1 MEELGSLTRWVALAL
16 TGTALACSVEV
27 DPEHEA
33 TNTAT
38 TRAVIAVTRSA
49 PATAPDDARAEAFA
63 GFLRTPAGAD
73 AKSAL
78 GLAGLRLDLPAN
90 GECRKGARGD
100 AAVTAGLTAVELL
113 DAGEVTVA
121 AGGSV
126 TTLAPRAFPTITDS
140 ISGVVYTTRDRAAAP
155 LPAATS
161 YTVAATG
168 GSSLEPLSGFGQAP
182 ALLTNVTLGGE
193 PLAAVETIASQRT
206 VVLGWPAG
214 TQSDRVY
221 VEIGAG
227 GETTLCSFADEAGR
241 GTLPV
246 SALPGPGTATL
257 SVHRLR
263 ESAFSDAGLA
273 QGALRF
279 DFELSTSVTFE

>member
-1 MEELGSLTRWVALAL
+1 MSSA
-16 TGTALACSVEV
+16 ALACSVEV

-49 PATAPDDARAEAFA
+49 PAAAPDEARAEAFA
-63 GFLRTPAGAD
+63 GFLRTPTAD
-73 AKSAL
+73 ATSAL
-78 GLAGLRLDLPAN
+78 GLAGLGLDLPPN
-90 GECRKGARGD
+90 GECRKGAHSDG
-100 AAVTAGLTAVELL
+100 VPAGLTAVELL

-155 LPAATS
+155 LPAATA

-168 GSSLEPLSGFGQAP
+168 GSSLEALSGFGQAP
-182 ALLTNVTLGGE
+182 ALLADVTLGGE
-193 PLAAVETIASQRT
+193 PFANVETA
-206 VVLGWPAG
+206 PARRELMLAWAPG
-214 TQSDRVY
+214 TRGDRVY
-221 VEIGAG
+221 VELDASGDATI
-227 GETTLCSFADEAGR
+227 CSFADDAGR
-241 GTLPV
+241 GSVPV
-246 SALPGPGTATL
+246 SALPASGVAAV

-263 ESAFSDAGLA
+263 EAAFSDVGLA

-279 DFELSTSVTFE
+279 DFELSASVTFE

>member
-1 MEELGSLTRWVALAL
+1 MLELGFFTRWAALAM
-16 TGTALACSVEV
+16 GSAALACSVEV
-27 DPEHEA
+27 DPEHQA
-33 TNTAT
+33 TSTAT

-49 PATAPDDARAEAFA
+49 PAATPDDARAEAFA

-78 GLAGLRLDLPAN
+78 GLAGLKLDLPAN
-90 GECRKGARGD
+90 GECRKGARAD
-100 AAVTAGLTAVELL
+100 AVPAGLTAVELL

-155 LPAATS
+155 LPAGTV
-161 YTVAATG
+161 YTVATTG

-182 ALLTNVTLGGE
+182 ALLVDVTLGGE
-193 PLAAVETIASQRT
+193 PLASVETAQAQHEL
-206 VVLGWPAG
+206 VLAWAPGAHG
-214 TQSDRVY
+214 DRVY
-221 VEIGAG
+221 VELAAG
-227 GETTLCSFADEAGR
+227 GDATICSFADETGR

-246 SALPGPGTATL
+246 TALPAPGAATV

-279 DFELSTSVTFE
+279 DFELSASVTFE

>member
-1 MEELGSLTRWVALAL
+1 MHELGFLSRWAALAL
-16 TGTALACSVEV
+16 SSAALACSVEV
-27 DPEHEA
+27 DPEHES

-49 PATAPDDARAEAFA
+49 PAVAPEEARAEAFA
-63 GFLRTPAGAD
+63 GFLRTPAAAD

-78 GLAGLRLDLPAN
+78 GLAGIRLDLPAN
-90 GECRKGARGD
+90 GECRKGVRAE
-100 AAVTAGLTAVELL
+100 ASVPAGLTAVELL

-155 LPAATS
+155 LPAATA

-182 ALLTNVTLGGE
+182 ALLADVTVAGE
-193 PLAAVETIASQRT
+193 PLAAVEILPARGALT
-206 VVLGWPAG
+206 LGWTAG
-214 TQSDRVY
+214 AAGDRVY
-221 VEIGAG
+221 VEVDAAG
-227 GETTLCSFADEAGR
+227 DPTVCSFADEAGH

-246 SALPGPGTATL
+246 GALPAPGAATL

-263 ESAFSDAGLA
+263 ESAFSDPGLA

-279 DFELSTSVTFE
+279 DFELSASVTFE

>member
-1 MEELGSLTRWVALAL
+1 MLELGFLTRWAALAM
-16 TGTALACSVEV
+16 GSAALACSVEV
-27 DPEHEA
+27 DPEHAA
-33 TNTAT
+33 TNTGT

-49 PATAPDDARAEAFA
+49 PAAAPDDARAEAFA

-78 GLAGLRLDLPAN
+78 GLAGLRVDLPAN
-90 GECRKGARGD
+90 GECRKGAR
-100 AAVTAGLTAVELL
+100 AETVPAGVTAVELL

-155 LPAATS
+155 LPAATP

-182 ALLTNVTLGGE
+182 ALLADVTLAGE
-193 PLAAVETIASQRT
+193 PFASVETASHRDLALT
-206 VVLGWPAG
+206 WSAG
-214 TQSDRVY
+214 AHGDRVY
-221 VEIGAG
+221 VELDASGDA
-227 GETTLCSFADEAGR
+227 TVCSFADDAGR

-246 SALPGPGTATL
+246 SALPAAGTATV

-263 ESAFSDAGLA
+263 ESAFSDAALA

-279 DFELSTSVTFE
+279 DFELSSSVTFE

>member
-1 MEELGSLTRWVALAL
+1 MELGLLTRCAAFAMSSA
-16 TGTALACSVEV
+16 ALACSVEV

-49 PATAPDDARAEAFA
+49 PAAAPDEARAEAFA

-78 GLAGLRLDLPAN
+78 GLAGLRVDLPAN
-90 GECRKGARGD
+90 GECRKGAHPD
-100 AAVTAGLTAVELL
+100 AVPAGLTAVELL

-155 LPAATS
+155 LPAATA

-182 ALLTNVTLGGE
+182 ALLSDVTLGGE
-193 PLAAVETIASQRT
+193 PFANVETAPARGDL
-206 VVLGWPAG
+206 VLAWAPG
-214 TQSDRVY
+214 THGDRVY
-221 VEIGAG
+221 VELGASG
-227 GETTLCSFADEAGR
+227 DATICSFADDAGR

-246 SALPGPGTATL
+246 SALPVSGVARV
-257 SVHRLR
+257 SIHRLR
-263 ESAFSDAGLA
+263 EAAFSDAGLA

-279 DFELSTSVTFE
+279 DFELSASVTFE

>member
-1 MEELGSLTRWVALAL
+1 MYELGFLGRWAALAL
-16 TGTALACSVEV
+16 SSTALACSVEV

-49 PATAPDDARAEAFA
+49 PAAAPDDARAEAFA

-78 GLAGLRLDLPAN
+78 GVAGIRLDLPAN
-90 GECRKGARGD
+90 GECRKGTRSEGAVP
-100 AAVTAGLTAVELL
+100 AALTSVELL

-126 TTLAPRAFPTITDS
+126 TTLAPRAFPTVTDS

-155 LPAATS
+155 LPAAS
-161 YTVAATG
+161 AYTVAATG
-168 GSSLEPLSGFGQAP
+168 GSSLGPLSGFGQAP
-182 ALLTNVTLGGE
+182 ALLSDVTLAGE
-193 PLAAVETIASQRT
+193 PLAGVESVSDHAALA
-206 VVLGWPAG
+206 LGWTPGSAG
-214 TQSDRVY
+214 DRVY
-221 VEIGAG
+221 VEIDAAG
-227 GETTLCSFADEAGR
+227 DPTLCSFADDAGH
-241 GTLPV
+241 GTLPL
-246 SALPGPGTATL
+246 SALPAPGSATV

-263 ESAFSDAGLA
+263 ESAFTDAGLA

-279 DFELSTSVTFE
+279 DFELSASVSFE